1 MADLDPEPQGP
12 WSSEQR
18 SFGGKADP
26 ARELL
31 WRRLAAATHHDAILD
46 AEWFKAEPGEC
57 DGRPTLAL
65 ASRGFTDH
73 HQAILDQ

>member
-57 DGRPTLAL
+57 DSRPTLAL
-65 ASRGFTDH
+65 APRGLTDH
-73 HQAILDQ
+73 QQALLDQ